1 MNIIILNPHRG
12 QSRTLHLPRW
22 LGWVA
27 AVALIVLP
35 TVIGLGSYYI
45 SHQLHQPLFSSD
57 SAKRWHSD
65 VREQREEMVVLQ
77 RRANEEVRA
86 LTLRLADMQARLL
99 RLDALGERLVDVAGI
114 RVDEFDFSS
123 GPALGGPETSSGAAL
138 SAYQPPAFV
147 DALND
152 LAVTLERREE
162 QLNILEGLL
171 NNRRQ
176 ESQASLSGR
185 PVVRGWMSSRFGHR
199 ADPFSGRLA
208 QHRGVDFAAKEGT
221 EIIATGAGVVTFSGD
236 RWAYGN
242 LVEINHGNGLT
253 TRYAHAQDL
262 LVKTG
267 DIVRAGEV
275 IATVGTTGRST
286 GPHVHYEVLRNGSHI
301 DPEPFLQRR
310 RH

>member
-1 MNIIILNPHRG
+1 MNIIILNPRRG

-22 LGWVA
+22 LGWAA

-35 TVIGLGSYYI
+35 TVIGFGSYYI
-45 SHQLHQPLFSSD
+45 SHQLHQPLFSAD
-57 SAKRWHSD
+57 SAKRWQSD
-65 VREQREEMVVLQ
+65 VRDQREEMVTLQ

-123 GPALGGPETSSGAAL
+123 GPALGGPETSAGAAL

-185 PVVRGWMSSRFGHR
+185 PVVRG
-199 ADPFSGRLA
+199 
-208 QHRGVDFAAKEGT
+208 
-221 EIIATGAGVVTFSGD
+221 
-236 RWAYGN
+236 
-242 LVEINHGNGLT
+242 
-253 TRYAHAQDL
+253 
-262 LVKTG
+262 
-267 DIVRAGEV
+267 
-275 IATVGTTGRST
+275 
-286 GPHVHYEVLRNGSHI
+286 
-301 DPEPFLQRR
+301 
-310 RH
+310 